1 LGVPRECQEENEILE
16 RRSLGLLEVSWGGV
30 VLQTGSDSVVEFA
43 RVSKTAVKDN
53 TVARVKARRRR
64 IVS

>member
-1 LGVPRECQEENEILE
+1 
-16 RRSLGLLEVSWGGV
+16 
-30 VLQTGSDSVVEFA
+30 VEFA